1 MYALQSLYAYGS
13 GAGNGMSKSL
23 NIRNFRDTWLEDFF
37 ERATSHRKIPADI
50 HTALARKLDIINA
63 AVSHRDLRSPP
74 GNRYEE
80 LTGKLQEY
88 SSIRV
93 NKQYR
98 LIFKWINGKAED
110 VYLDPHI
117 Y

>member
-1 MYALQSLYAYGS
+1 MAQ
-13 GAGNGMSKSL
+13 KK
-23 NIRNFRDTWLEDFF
+23 NIRSFRDAWLADFF
-37 ERATSHRKIPADI
+37 VHSTPHRKM
-50 HTALARKLDIINA
+50 DIINA
-63 AVSHRDLRSPP
+63 ATSHRDLRSPP

-80 LTGKLQEY
+80 LSGKLQEY

-98 LIFKWINGKAED
+98 LIFKWVNGKAEELF
-110 VYLDPHI
+110 LDPHN

>member
-1 MYALQSLYAYGS
+1 MAQ
-13 GAGNGMSKSL
+13 KK
-23 NIRNFRDTWLEDFF
+23 NIRSSRDARLAEFF
-37 ERATSHRKIPADI
+37 V
-50 HTALARKLDIINA
+50 HTTLSRKLDIINA
-63 AVSHRDLRSPP
+63 ATSHRDLRSPP

-80 LTGKLQEY
+80 LSGKLQEY

-98 LIFKWINGKAED
+98 LIFKWVNGKAEELF
-110 VYLDPHI
+110 LDPHN

>member
-1 MYALQSLYAYGS
+1 MPG
-13 GAGNGMSKSL
+13 
-23 NIRNFRDTWLEDFF
+23 WLIFVHS
-37 ERATSHRKIPADI
+37 TPHRKIPAEI
-50 HTALARKLDIINA
+50 HTTLSRKLDIINA
-63 AVSHRDLRSPP
+63 ATSHRDLRFS

-80 LTGKLQEY
+80 LSGKLQEY

-98 LIFKWINGKAED
+98 LIFKWVNGKAEELF
-110 VYLDPHI
+110 LDPHN

>member
-1 MYALQSLYAYGS
+1 MPKKISIAC
-13 GAGNGMSKSL
+13 
-23 NIRNFRDTWLEDFF
+23 FRDPWLEAFF
-37 ERATSHRKIPADI
+37 HHTAQHRKIPVDI
-50 HTALARKLDIINA
+50 HTVLSRKLDIINA
-63 AVSHRDLRSPP
+63 ATSHRDLRSPP

-80 LTGKLQEY
+80 LSGKLHGY

-98 LIFKWINGKAED
+98 LIFKWVNGKAED

>member
-1 MYALQSLYAYGS
+1 MPGWLIFLSIQRHIERSLL
-13 GAGNGMSKSL
+13 KS
-23 NIRNFRDTWLEDFF
+23 
-37 ERATSHRKIPADI
+37 IPRY
-50 HTALARKLDIINA
+50 HESWNIINA
-63 AVSHRDLRSPP
+63 ATSHRDLRSPP

-80 LTGKLQEY
+80 LSGKLQEY

-98 LIFKWINGKAED
+98 LIFKWVNGKAEELF
-110 VYLDPHI
+110 LDPHN

>member
-1 MYALQSLYAYGS
+1 MPKKIS
-13 GAGNGMSKSL
+13 
-23 NIRNFRDTWLEDFF
+23 IRYFRDAWLDEFF
-37 ERATSHRKIPADI
+37 HHTTPHRKIPADI
-50 HTALARKLDIINA
+50 HTTLARKLDIINA
-63 AVSHRDLRSPP
+63 ATSHRDLRSPP

-80 LTGKLQEY
+80 LSGKLLGY

-98 LIFKWINGKAED
+98 LIFRWVNGKAD
-110 VYLDPHI
+110 DLYLDPHI

>member
-1 MYALQSLYAYGS
+1 MPKTTGIGY
-13 GAGNGMSKSL
+13 
-23 NIRNFRDTWLEDFF
+23 FRDAWLDDFF
-37 ERATSHRKIPADI
+37 HHATPHKRIPPDN

-63 AVSHRDLRSPP
+63 ATTWRDLRSPP

-80 LTGKLQEY
+80 LAGNLQGY

-93 NKQYR
+93 NTQYR
-98 LIFKWINGKAED
+98 LIFRWVNGKAED
-110 VYLDPHI
+110 LWLDPHV

>member
-1 MYALQSLYAYGS
+1 MPKKISIGC
-13 GAGNGMSKSL
+13 
-23 NIRNFRDTWLEDFF
+23 FREPWLEAFF
-37 ERATSHRKIPADI
+37 HHAALHRKIPVDI
-50 HTALARKLDIINA
+50 HTALSRKLDIINA
-63 AVSHRDLRSPP
+63 AASHRDLRSPP

-80 LTGKLQEY
+80 LLGKLQGY

-98 LIFKWINGKAED
+98 LIFKWVNGKAED
-110 VYLDPHI
+110 LYLDPHI

>member
-1 MYALQSLYAYGS
+1 MAQ
-13 GAGNGMSKSL
+13 KK
-23 NIRNFRDTWLEDFF
+23 NIRSFRDAWLADFLSIQRHI
-37 ERATSHRKIPADI
+37 ERSLLKSIPRYHESWTSLMLPLLIGI
-50 HTALARKLDIINA
+50 Y
-63 AVSHRDLRSPP
+63 VSP

-80 LTGKLQEY
+80 LSGKLQEY

-98 LIFKWINGKAED
+98 LIFKWVNGKAEELF
-110 VYLDPHI
+110 LDPHN